1 MKHLKLQV
9 MQNMTLIKVDQF
21 QWFTSFLIK
30 NLVEVG
36 LPFCLQIN
44 LLVNQIINLQMN
56 FTSRLI
62 ENFRDEKFIHL
73 FETIIGVLM

>member
-9 MQNMTLIKVDQF
+9 MQNMMLIKVDQF
-21 QWFTSFLIK
+21 QWFTSLLIK